1 MEPVL
6 LVTQGEIQF
15 AFKLFLSEDALSSLH
30 ELSLTSTP
38 HLQERTLELRRFN
51 DARTNG
57 LALFTIRETEPL
69 QICDPWA
76 ALPPVNDTPP
86 PSAPVINPMVKFED
100 FDLVGGFQEFIPLH
114 ADPPEFAPQGPPI
127 SHALQV
133 DAAPALPCDWLVDLE
148 QLVRP
153 LVDNELLHSA
163 STELDVDS
171 GLLLSILD
179 KPGLQSAPGTPKMS
193 QEFLTTKPSVEDTR
207 REKSEDV
214 LVETP
219 LVTAK
224 SQDLTA
230 VGKTYILLL
239 HTDHDDVCPCPD
251 CMLLKPPL
259 NFLLMQTI
267 SPRSVVIVFILKAGK
282 LTNIA
287 VAPPLFFLSSVK
299 KVASRTRPYGQL
311 TRIAQ
316 IMLNTLRGS
325 SQDLLWLQAE
335 AATIRVIP
343 VVERE
348 RVTRLLQALVPF
360 VAEADIATP
369 GTSFDVSF
377 ADTILQNAL
386 SDLPRVYEKRRRL
399 LGSLKTMWFEGVSY
413 DSHIVSALLRP
424 ARTMADPLLL
434 AECLPLLTED
444 IPEAYLAYSLF
455 LLTAEEVLVA
465 VFACDVQR
473 SPSVESWLW
482 RALFYIHVGLDF
494 FFGCEFSF
502 GLLEDLTL
510 DVSETGAALIRCLT
524 FTLVG
529 LARVCCLTRRESPCL
544 PLWLLATGMR
554 GVTWLERR
562 RLTDSIKETGAVP
575 LPSWL
580 DIPPLRIQLEYC
592 SYLLRVAENSEA
604 TIVDLAKL
612 EADAHRDILPPLT
625 PPAGLVTFVSRW
637 ETVGRFLDPQ
647 AAVVAPLLSATGSLV
662 PHCLTVGL
670 QRILDS
676 LGKLPEGPEMLSAL
690 CITRGYYVS
699 FTDHMASV
707 GRFTKALA
715 YCQQAVRLFQTYNAR
730 RYQHEMHMRR
740 VGLFLRTKPDQ
751 LLTRAVDLPVAPA
764 ADAHKWLSLWDAA
777 ITCEPAEFN
786 QSDRFMIC
794 MLGLGIVAGQM
805 ANCLPQAETTVQTML
820 LRVMEEVHVTLG
832 GSKPTPDMGKWIDF
846 EDDRLLPAAHDI
858 LKTAK
863 NYLTETDGPLA
874 AIRTVVDLTSASLYI
889 RQFTRR
895 RITPKHRRNTLS
907 WLAVKFSKSLPSP
920 ESVVAAEKFIHNV
933 EAVYSIARELEEMS
947 HRQRNRL

>member
-6 LVTQGEIQF
+6 LVTQGEVQF

-38 HLQERTLELRRFN
+38 HLQACTLELRRFN
-51 DARTNG
+51 DSRTNG
-57 LALFTIRETEPL
+57 LALFTTRETEPL
-69 QICDPWA
+69 QICDPWN
-76 ALPPVNDTPP
+76 ALPPVHETTPP
-86 PSAPVINPMVKFED
+86 VPVINPMVEFED
-100 FDLVGGFQEFIPLH
+100 FVFAHGPLH
-114 ADPPEFAPQGPPI
+114 ADPPSCQ
-127 SHALQV
+127 ALQV
-133 DAAPALPCDWLVDLE
+133 DGAPALPSHWLVDLE
-148 QLVRP
+148 ELVRP
-153 LVDNELLHSA
+153 LVDNELLDAA

-179 KPGLQSAPGTPKMS
+179 KPCLQPTYMPKTS
-193 QEFLTTKPSVEDTR
+193 QEFLTTEPSVEDAGPK
-207 REKSEDV
+207 ESEGV

-224 SQDLTA
+224 SQDLIP

-267 SPRSVVIVFILKAGK
+267 SPRSVVIVFILKVGK
-282 LTNIA
+282 LINIA

-299 KVASRTRPYGQL
+299 KAAARTRPYGQL
-311 TRIAQ
+311 TRMAQ
-316 IMLNTLRGS
+316 IMLNTLRGCPR
-325 SQDLLWLQAE
+325 DILWLQAD

-360 VAEADIATP
+360 VSEADVATP
-369 GTSFDVSF
+369 VASFDVSF
-377 ADTILQNAL
+377 ADTVLRNAL

-399 LGSLKTMWFEGVSY
+399 LGSLRTSWFEGVSY
-413 DSHIVSALLRP
+413 DSHIVSALLRR
-424 ARTMADPLLL
+424 ARAMADPLLL
-434 AECLPLLTED
+434 AECLPVLTED
-444 IPEAYLAYSLF
+444 VPEAYLAYSLF
-455 LLTAEEVLVA
+455 LITAEEVLVS

-482 RALFYIHVGLDF
+482 RSLFYIHVGLDSI
-494 FFGCEFSF
+494 FGCEFSF
-502 GLLEDLTL
+502 EMLEDLSL
-510 DVSETGAALIRCLT
+510 NMSETGVALIRCLA

-529 LARVCCLTRRESPCL
+529 LARVCCLTRQDYPCL
-544 PLWLLATGMR
+544 PLWILATGMR
-554 GVTWLERR
+554 AETWLERR
-562 RLTDSIKETGAVP
+562 RLTDSIKETGSVP

-580 DIPPLRIQLEYC
+580 AIPPFRIQLEYC
-592 SYLLRVAENSEA
+592 SYLLQAADNIEA
-604 TIVDLAKL
+604 TLVDLAKL
-612 EADAHRDILPPLT
+612 EALAPHEILPPLT
-625 PPAGLVTFVSRW
+625 PPAGLVSLVSCW
-637 ETVGRFLDPQ
+637 STPGRFIDPP
-647 AAVVAPLLSATGSLV
+647 AAVVAPLISAAGNLV

-676 LGKLPEGPEMLSAL
+676 LGKLPEGPEMQSAL
-690 CITRGYYVS
+690 QISHRYYVS
-699 FTDHMASV
+699 ITDHMASV

-715 YCQQAVRLFQTYNAR
+715 YCQQAVRLFQTYGAGR
-730 RYQHEMHMRR
+730 FQHEMHMRR
-740 VGLFLRTKPDQ
+740 VGLFLRTKPD
-751 LLTRAVDLPVAPA
+751 LLLNRAVDLPVAPA
-764 ADAHKWLSLWDAA
+764 ADAHKWLSLWDAGIA
-777 ITCEPAEFN
+777 CEPADFN
-786 QSDRFMIC
+786 RSERFMIC

-805 ANCLPQAETTVQTML
+805 ATCLPQAETTVQTVL

-832 GSKPTPDMGKWIDF
+832 GSKSRPNMKKWIDF

-863 NYLTETDGPLA
+863 SYLTETDGPLA

-895 RITPKHRRNTLS
+895 RMTPKHRRSTLT
-907 WLAVKFSKSLPSP
+907 WLAAKFSKSLPSS
-920 ESVVAAEKFIHNV
+920 ESVAEAEKFIHNV
-933 EAVYSIARELEEMS
+933 EVVYSIARELDEMA
-947 HRQRNRL
+947 HRQRNWV